1 MHSKKLFSAI
11 VAAFVML
18 SVVGMPS
25 VVFAQAQSTTA
36 TAKPTQTITQIVENN
51 RNLTKL
57 ASLLNKTNNITTFL
71 SGPGNYTLFAP
82 DNAAFAKL
90 NPSTLADWQNNTT
103 ELTSVLEYHI
113 LSAKL
118 LSSNFTD
125 SGTLHTFNQLSLP
138 YSVSGTTIQ
147 VGNATVTK
155 ADINATNGVI
165 HVINSVLI
173 PPTNATATASPTA
186 SSGFLGLPGFEIF
199 PAVAGLLVVAYLMMR
214 RRKQAP

>member
-1 MHSKKLFSAI
+1 MHSKKLFSAV

-25 VVFAQAQSTTA
+25 VVFAKTQTTTA

-90 NPSTLADWQNNTT
+90 NPSTLADLQNNTT

-118 LSSNFTD
+118 L
-125 SGTLHTFNQLSLP
+125 Q
-138 YSVSGTTIQ
+138 
-147 VGNATVTK
+147 ATSQIVARSTRSTNCHCLTPS
-155 ADINATNGVI
+155 AAPQYRLAT
-165 HVINSVLI
+165 
-173 PPTNATATASPTA
+173 
-186 SSGFLGLPGFEIF
+186 
-199 PAVAGLLVVAYLMMR
+199 R
-214 RRKQAP
+214 Q

>member
-11 VAAFVML
+11 AAALVILSIVGVSSVA
-18 SVVGMPS
+18 
-25 VVFAQAQSTTA
+25 FAQTQTTTA
-36 TAKPTQTITQIVENN
+36 TAKPTQTITQIVQNN
-51 RNLTKL
+51 PNLTKL
-57 ASLLNKTNNITTFL
+57 LSLLNKNNNITTFL

-90 NPSTLADWQNNTT
+90 NPSTLADLQNNTT
-103 ELTSVLEYHI
+103 ELTRVLEYHI
-113 LSAKL
+113 LYSKL

-125 SGTLHTFNQLSLP
+125 SGTLQTFNQLSLP

-147 VGNATVTK
+147 VGSATVTE

-165 HVINSVLI
+165 HVINGVLI
-173 PPTNATATASPTA
+173 PPTTAATTASPTA

-214 RRKQAP
+214 RRT